1 MTERTQTGGLWRESL
16 MLLPLALLVAAF
28 LIVPLCT
35 LVYSSVQ
42 SSHGL
47 IVGKNGSGFSLENFS
62 RFFASASGRN
72 ALSNSLLISFGV
84 ATLSTLLCLA
94 PAWLLVRHEFRGK
107 NWLRAACTLPMSF
120 SGIIIGFL
128 TVIMLGRI
136 GVIPRLF
143 EALTGKDWLVGLSYQ
158 VTGVIIAYLYFEIPR
173 ATLTLESAIRK
184 LDPKLEIAA
193 ASLGAS
199 AWQRL
204 RLVTFPLILPAL
216 LSAFAVTFS
225 VSLGSFGVVLV
236 LSKNFTLTPLQIFE
250 EVYALSNYE
259 AAAAMSVVLIL
270 LGLSVNF
277 AVRKLSAYLFAQRA

>member
-1 MTERTQTGGLWRESL
+1 MTERTQTGGLWREGL

-28 LIVPLCT
+28 LLVPLAT
-35 LVYSSVQ
+35 LIYSSVQ

-47 IVGKNGSGFSLENFS
+47 IVGNNGTGFSLENFT

-72 ALSNSLLISFGV
+72 ALANSLLVSFGV

-94 PAWLLVRHEFRGK
+94 PAWLLVRHDFRGK

-136 GVIPRLF
+136 GVVPRLF

-204 RLVTFPLILPAL
+204 RFVTFPLILPAL

>member
-1 MTERTQTGGLWRESL
+1 MSERTHGESQWRESM
-16 MLLPLALLVAAF
+16 MLLPLALLVVAF

-35 LVYSSVQ
+35 LFYSSVQ

-47 IVGKNGSGFSLENFS
+47 LVGNQGSGFTFDNYA
-62 RFFASASGRN
+62 RYFASASGRN
-72 ALSNSLLISFGV
+72 ALTNSLLISLGV

-94 PAWLLVRHEFRGK
+94 PAWLLVRHEFPGK

-143 EALTGKDWLVGLSYQ
+143 EAVTGKDWLFGLSYQ

-216 LSAFAVTFS
+216 LSTFAVTFS

-236 LSKNFTLTPLQIFE
+236 LSKRFTLTPLQIFE
-250 EVYALSNYE
+250 EVFALSNYE
-259 AAAAMSVVLIL
+259 AAAAMSVVLIVV
-270 LGLSVNF
+270 GLSINF
-277 AVRKLSAYLFAQRA
+277 TVRKLSARLFAQRA